1 MSEWISSLQAVLRL
15 RNAGWNDPEITLGV
29 WAEEGSLKSRATRG
43 IFSSGADIL
52 ECVFL
57 DDPPTDPDQLYRSP
71 HWQTIPSD
79 FWSWFNV
86 NQDNKSAHY
95 QTGIF
100 ATFVVP
106 EAEIGSGHETDHIKL
121 YGVSFHLDQLNALL
135 DVRPSTEALAG
146 PPQKRWQRKR
156 LTHQQADA
164 LTFID
169 IVSTLPPKDPL
180 GRVALHNAYLTWHA
194 DAKHKRT
201 GTPLVRSAFGKWQDR
216 YLEGWRVND
225 RLKLV
230 RES

>member
-1 MSEWISSLQAVLRL
+1 MSEWISSLQAVKRL
-15 RNAGWNDPEITLGV
+15 KKANPGAPEATLGM
-29 WAEEGSLKSRATRG
+29 WAEEGSLRSAATRG
-43 IFSSGADIL
+43 IFSSREDVFEYIFAD
-52 ECVFL
+52 
-57 DDPPTDPDQLYRSP
+57 DSPTDPTQLDRWP
-71 HWQTIPSD
+71 AIPSY
-79 FWSWFNV
+79 FWNWV
-86 NQDNKSAHY
+86 NSKNGTNAAQY
-95 QTGIF
+95 YTGIF
-100 ATFVVP
+100 ATAVVP

-121 YGVSFHLDQLNALL
+121 YGVSFHSDDLDARLN
-135 DVRPSTEALAG
+135 VRPSTEALAG